1 MLSKIKRSIF
11 FRWIYKLPWLMRG
24 YHLLFAI
31 LGAMIYRRPS
41 RHIKVIGVTGT
52 KGKTTALE
60 LLNSIFEAAGEKT
73 ALLSSVRVK
82 LGEKSKRNLTENSMP
97 GRMYIQRFLRRAVN
111 AGCSYAFVEATSQGA
126 IFYRHVLINWAAAA
140 LTNIHPEHIE
150 AHGSYEK
157 YRDAKLTFLLYAGGE
172 NAPIFLNGEEK
183 EKEFF
188 ERELKGNEIIV
199 YSTEGLGEMPASS
212 REYLPGYF
220 SRQNVALA
228 IAIAK
233 EFGVSEEKIWEG
245 IANFKGAP
253 GRVDIVQKKPFKV
266 VVDYAHTPE
275 SLEAIYGALKEELA
289 GGAKLICL
297 LGAAGG
303 GRDKWKRSAMG
314 KVAAKYCDQ
323 IILTNEDPYDENPT
337 EIISELKNGITEAG
351 VPGDKVLEI
360 VDRREAIGKAIKIA
374 GDGDTIISTG
384 KGSESW
390 IHIKKAEK
398 IPWNEKEIFEEE
410 LGIKK

>member
-1 MLSKIKRSIF
+1 MLGKIKRSIF
-11 FRWIYKLPWLMRG
+11 IRWIYKLPWLMRG

-31 LGAMIYRRPS
+31 LGAIIYRAPS
-41 RHIKVIGVTGT
+41 RYIKVIGVTGT

-60 LLNSIFEAAGEKT
+60 LLNSIFEVAGEKT

-126 IFYRHVLINWAAAA
+126 IFYRHVLVNWAAAG

-157 YRDAKLTFLLYAGGE
+157 YREAKLQFLAYAGGE

-188 ERELKGNEIIV
+188 ERELKGNRLVI

-228 IAIAK
+228 VAIAK

-245 IANFKGAP
+245 VANFKGAP
-253 GRVDIVQKKPFKV
+253 GRVDIVQRKPFKV

-275 SLEAIYGALKEELA
+275 SLEAIYAALKEELE
-289 GGAKLICL
+289 GGGRLICL

-303 GRDKWKRSAMG
+303 GRDKWKRPLMG
-314 KVAAKYCDQ
+314 KMAVKYCDQ
-323 IILTNEDPYDENPT
+323 IILTNEDPYDEDPR
-337 EIISELKNGITEAG
+337 EIISEIKKGITEGGAS
-351 VPGDKVLEI
+351 GDRVLEI
-360 VDRREAIGKAIKIA
+360 VDRREAIKKAIEIA
-374 GDGDTIISTG
+374 KTGDIIISTG

-390 IHIKKAEK
+390 IRIRKAGK

-410 LGIKK
+410 LGIGK

>member
-1 MLSKIKRSIF
+1 MLGRIKRSIF

-31 LGAMIYRRPS
+31 LGTIIYRAPS
-41 RHIKVIGVTGT
+41 RQIKVIGITGT

-97 GRMYIQRFLRRAVN
+97 GRMYIQRFLRRAVS

-126 IFYRHVLINWAAAA
+126 IFYRHVLISWAAAG

-157 YRDAKLTFLLYAGGE
+157 YREAKLQFLAYAGGE

-188 ERELKGNEIIV
+188 ERELKGNRLVI

-245 IANFKGAP
+245 ISNFKGAS
-253 GRVDIVQKKPFKV
+253 GRVDIVQRKPFKV

-275 SLEAIYGALKEELA
+275 SLEAIYGALKEEL
-289 GGAKLICL
+289 GGGGRLICL

-303 GRDKWKRSAMG
+303 GRDKWKRPLMG
-314 KVAAKYCDQ
+314 KMAAKYCDQ
-323 IILTNEDPYDENPT
+323 IILTNEDPYDEDPR
-337 EIISELKNGITEAG
+337 EIISEIKKGITGGGAS
-351 VPGDKVLEI
+351 GDKVLEI
-360 VDRREAIGKAIKIA
+360 VDRREAIKKAIEIA
-374 GDGDTIISTG
+374 KPGDIIISTG

-390 IHIKKAEK
+390 IHIRKAGK
-398 IPWNEKEIFEEE
+398 IPWNEKEIFEED
-410 LGIKK
+410 LGIGK

>member
-1 MLSKIKRSIF
+1 
-11 FRWIYKLPWLMRG
+11 MRG

-212 REYLPGYF
+212 REYLPGYL
-220 SRQNVALA
+220 QWHL
-228 IAIAK
+228 
-233 EFGVSEEKIWEG
+233 
-245 IANFKGAP
+245 
-253 GRVDIVQKKPFKV
+253 
-266 VVDYAHTPE
+266 
-275 SLEAIYGALKEELA
+275 
-289 GGAKLICL
+289 
-297 LGAAGG
+297 
-303 GRDKWKRSAMG
+303 
-314 KVAAKYCDQ
+314 
-323 IILTNEDPYDENPT
+323 
-337 EIISELKNGITEAG
+337 
-351 VPGDKVLEI
+351 
-360 VDRREAIGKAIKIA
+360 
-374 GDGDTIISTG
+374 
-384 KGSESW
+384 
-390 IHIKKAEK
+390 
-398 IPWNEKEIFEEE
+398 
-410 LGIKK
+410 